1 TPEHQGHNHSF
12 YNGTAWYV
20 HECTIDL
27 DANVRRVV
35 LFFLYLLIFVA
46 GLLENLLVLWVNWR
60 RRHSANG
67 VLFCILNVCLS
78 DTMVIIV
85 FFLCRVTNLIYTLN
99 FYSSSFFLALMTL
112 ERYLSLTKPGF
123 PALFPTVGRRRW
135 WLCAG
140 VWLLSLFLT
149 LLENVHVNL
158 MEWDEPGCY
167 MWPEQ
172 NYLDWYA
179 TIVFL
184 NLIFQF
190 LFPSAVII
198 TCNVL
203 IARAVRAA
211 PDVQDPRDVWLVHV
225 YSLVFVLCWLPYHLV
240 SVVLI
245 IDDLIDFIHSCNALH
260 FLYFSHE
267 IVLVLSLFH
276 CVANPILYNFLTKSF
291 RYNLINTV
299 VTYINTEGNAAQ
311 LEAGA
316 RPNGGDASTSQ
327 SDVGS

>member
-1 TPEHQGHNHSF
+1 MTAECSHLTMSAEEHNHSF

-35 LFFLYLLIFVA
+35 LFLLYLLIFMA
-46 GLLENLLVLWVNWR
+46 GLLENLLVLWVNCR

-78 DTMVIIV
+78 DTMMIIV
-85 FFLCRVTNLIYTLN
+85 LPFSMMEMAIKNVWLWGSFLCRVTNLIYTVN

-140 VWLLSLFLT
+140 VWLLSLFLA

-172 NYLDWYA
+172 NYLEWYA

-245 IDDLIDFIHSCNALH
+245 IDDLIDFIHSCNAIH
-260 FLYFSHE
+260 FLYFSVFA
-267 IVLVLSLFH
+267 ITSSTR
-276 CVANPILYNFLTKSF
+276 CWKPGPGQ
-291 RYNLINTV
+291 
-299 VTYINTEGNAAQ
+299 TEETPGW
-311 LEAGA
+311 GMV
-316 RPNGGDASTSQ
+316 GGRSMKA
-327 SDVGS
+327 VPLL